1 MRGRIASALLSSVVL
16 CSRAGA
22 ATDQWIEVQSAH
34 FTVVSDARERDARQI
49 LDQFERM
56 RWVFGAL
63 FPKASSDPAQ
73 PVVVVAAKN
82 SKTFASMEPADY
94 LGRGKLKLG
103 GYFLHTLEK
112 NYILLRLDAEY
123 EHPYATVYHE
133 YTHLQ
138 FTWASEWMPLW
149 LNEGLAAFMQNTVI
163 RNKDVILGEPSAEDV
178 MYLRTHAMIPLSI
191 LFKVDAASAYYHE
204 ENKGSVFYAE
214 SWALTHFLM
223 MTDRANHTER
233 LNHYIESVSRNE
245 DPLMAAEKS
254 FGDLGV
260 LQKALDVYVH
270 AGNYRMFAMSSAAA
284 PIDESKYKVRALT
297 STEAEALRADVLVRV
312 QRTTEARA
320 LLAEVLKE
328 DPENVQAHETMG
340 YLAVQEKDYAEA
352 RKWYAE
358 AVKLDSRDYL
368 AQYYFAALSLNAMA
382 PGEDKEIESSL
393 RSAIRLNPRFAPAYD
408 ALAAFYDVRHENLEE
423 AHWLSLRAISL
434 DMGNAGYRVNAASVL
449 ASLGRYEDALTALR
463 GAGKVA
469 TNQGEVAMVRSQVE
483 RVHRMEEA
491 RAQAE
496 EDAKE
501 RQEAT
506 PARAS
511 VAEVS
516 TGPTHPTEL
525 ADGPRHVVAGIIA
538 NLRCNYPT
546 EIEFQIRTEDGKSMT
561 LYNNDYD
568 KIDFTAVGFIPKVSM
583 NPCTDFKGMKIRA
596 TYVETP
602 DKTVDGQIVAMV
614 LTKAG
619 NRE

>member
-1 MRGRIASALLSSVVL
+1 MLLSVVL
-16 CSRAGA
+16 CRPAGA
-22 ATDQWIEVQSAH
+22 LTDQWIEVRSAH
-34 FTVVSDARERDARQI
+34 FTVVSDAHERAARQV

-63 FPKASSDPAQ
+63 FPKASSDPGQ
-73 PVVVVAAKN
+73 PVVVVAAKDK
-82 SKTFASMEPADY
+82 KTFESMEPADY
-94 LGRGKLKLG
+94 LGKGKLRLG

-112 NYILLRLDAEY
+112 NYILLRMDAEY

-138 FTWASEWMPLW
+138 FTSASEWMPLW

-163 RNKDVILGEPSAEDV
+163 RNKDVILGEPSAEYV
-178 MYLRTHAMIPLSI
+178 MYLRTHAMIPLST
-191 LFKVDAASAYYHE
+191 LFKVDSASPYYHE
-204 ENKGSVFYAE
+204 EDKGSVFYAE

-233 LNHYIESVSRNE
+233 LNNYIDSVSRNE
-245 DPLMAAEKS
+245 DSLIAAEKS
-254 FGDLGV
+254 FGDLGE

-270 AGNYRMFAMSSAAA
+270 SGNYRMFAMSSAAA
-284 PIDESKYKVRALT
+284 PIDESKYKVRTLT

-312 QRTTEARA
+312 ARTTEARV
-320 LLAEVLKE
+320 LLTEVLKQ

-340 YLAVQEKDYAEA
+340 YLALQEKDYAEA

-358 AVKLDSRDYL
+358 AVKLDSQDYL
-368 AQYYFAALSLNAMA
+368 AQYYFAALSLNAMT
-382 PGEDKEIESSL
+382 PGADKEIEASL

-408 ALAAFYDVRHENLEE
+408 ALAAFYDVRHQNLEE
-423 AHWLSLRAISL
+423 AHWLSLRAVSL

-449 ASLGRYEDALTALR
+449 ASMGRYDDALAALR
-463 GAGKVA
+463 SAAKVA
-469 TNQGEVAMVRSQVE
+469 RDQDEVAMVRSQLE
-483 RVHRMEEA
+483 RVHRLEEA

-501 RQEAT
+501 RQEAA
-506 PARAS
+506 PAPAK

-516 TGPTHPTEL
+516 TGPTHPTEP
-525 ADGPRHVVAGIIA
+525 ADGPRQVVTGVIA
-538 NLRCNYPT
+538 NLSCNYPT
-546 EIEFQIRTEDGKSMT
+546 EIEFQIRIADGKLVT

-568 KIDFTAVGFIPKVSM
+568 KIDFTAVGFVPKVSM

-596 TYVETP
+596 TYVESP

-614 LTKAG
+614 LTKTRS
-619 NRE
+619 RE